1 MVENNRYYQ
10 DYIDRLDDGPSP
22 EPDVTEAQIFVFLA
36 LTIHMG
42 HGIRDKLTNCW
53 ATVNHLCTPFFGTI
67 LKWDR
72 YLHILCYL
80 HFTDNRNEPDRT
92 DENFD
97 RLWKMQDLFEILN
110 ATFSKFYN
118 PSENLAIGAVIVSS
132 KGRVIFK

>member
-1 MVENNRYYQ
+1 VVENNRYYQ

-36 LTIHMG
+36 LTIHME
-42 HGIRDKLTNCW
+42 HGIRDKLTDYW

-67 LKWDR
+67 LKQDR
-72 YLHILCYL
+72 YLYILCYL
-80 HFTDNRNEPDRT
+80 HFTDNSNEPDRT

-97 RLWKMQDLFEILN
+97 RLWKIQDLFEILN

-118 PSENLAIGAVIVSS
+118 LSENLAIDAVIVSS